1 VEEDNSSGS
10 VNQEAITNQYNP
22 ALDKGNTNI
31 NRPNIFVANEVYFLP
46 KLTKYNQLVQNTA
59 GGWEVN
65 SIFTM
70 AEGSSFSVFSAG
82 ASGACTNIYYNGA
95 NPNDPLN
102 NTCVTGYSS
111 NLSMLVGTGYDAN
124 QRALATTTSCTSGR
138 SGPNLLNYAHFTLAN
153 YALGTFPSNL
163 AGRGVCLG
171 APNTNVDGQLAKN
184 WMIKEKLRVKFAV
197 DFFDLFNHP
206 NFNSGNL
213 EATGFTS
220 SSALL
225 CGGANS
231 PVPGAGPSGQPC
243 SATNN
248 IVTGSYHAATGG
260 VGGGPGTVSGGTAFA
275 TQTGFGQAGSENLNQ
290 GRTLQYSLKLTF

>member
-1 VEEDNSSGS
+1 MDNSSGG
-10 VNQEAITNQYNP
+10 VNQEAITDQYDP

-31 NRPNIFVANEVYFLP
+31 NRPNIFVANEVFFLP
-46 KLTKYNQLVQNTA
+46 KLANQNQLIQNTA
-59 GGWEVN
+59 GGWELN

-70 AEGSSFSVFSAG
+70 AEGSSFSVFSSG
-82 ASGACTNIYYNGA
+82 ASGACTNIYQNNA
-95 NPNDPLN
+95 NPADPLN
-102 NTCVTGYSS
+102 GTCIAGYSS
-111 NLSMLVGTGYDAN
+111 TLNALVGTGYTNN
-124 QRALATTTSCTSGR
+124 QRALTTSTSCTSGK
-138 SGPNLLNYAHFTLAN
+138 SGPSLLNYAHFTLAN

-163 AGRGVCLG
+163 AGRGTCQG

-184 WMIKEKLRVKFAV
+184 WMIKEKLRVKFAI
-197 DFFDLFNHP
+197 DLFDLFNHP

-213 EATGFTS
+213 EASGFTS
-220 SSALL
+220 SSPLL

-231 PVPGAGPSGQPC
+231 PVPGNGPSGQPC

-260 VGGGPGTVSGGTAFA
+260 VSGGSAFA
-275 TQTGFGQAGSENLNQ
+275 TPGGFGQAGSENLNQ